1 MLIHRHRR
9 LGLPLVMVCLLL
21 SAACN
26 RRVPEPPDRPRLTP
40 QVILR
45 DVTFRSVALNR
56 DMQYRV
62 VLPVSI
68 AAGQKLSVV
77 YLLHGGGGG
86 FRDWTNYSD
95 VAPFAESGLLLVMPE
110 GCSSYYTNSVDQP
123 QDRYRRLRRE

>member
-9 LGLPLVMVCLLL
+9 LGLSLVIVCLLQ

-26 RRVPEPPDRPRLTP
+26 RKAPEPPDRPRLTP

-45 DVTFRSVALNR
+45 DVTFRSAALNR

-68 AAGQKLSVV
+68 AAGQKLRVI

-95 VAPFAESGLLLVMPE
+95 VARFGESGLLLVMPE
-110 GCSSYYTNSVDQP
+110 GGSSYYTNSVDQP
-123 QDRYRRLRRE
+123 QERYEDYI